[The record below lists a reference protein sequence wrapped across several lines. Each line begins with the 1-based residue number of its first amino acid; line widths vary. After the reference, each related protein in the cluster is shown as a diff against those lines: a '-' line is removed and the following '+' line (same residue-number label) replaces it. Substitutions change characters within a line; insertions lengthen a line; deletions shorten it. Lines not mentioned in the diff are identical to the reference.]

1 MQSAF
6 SDYYDSSSMFHG
18 FLWDIMGTRFD
29 IVIIGKGKSE
39 TGKVWEKTVHELR
52 RLDRMLNRFDEESKV
67 AQINL
72 TAREHP
78 VEVSEEMWAILMNC
92 RYYHLA
98 TLGLFDITLKDFSK
112 IVFNENCRSVYFS
125 HKDMHLDFGGYAKG
139 YALDKIK
146 NILLEADITQC
157 FVDFGGSSILALGHH
172 PYGDTWKVS
181 INNPFAEGEAVDE
194 IALRNES
201 VSTSGNTPSYTRHII
216 DPFSGEYNE
225 ERKLVC
231 AVSRNPIEA
240 EVLTTTLMIAPD
252 DKKKTIIDRFNTN
265 NVTEYNL

>member
-18 FLWDIMGTRFD
+18 FLGDIMGTRFD

-52 RLDRMLNRFDEESKV
+52 RLERMLNRFDEESEV
-67 AQINL
+67 SRINL
-72 TAREHP
+72 VASEHP
-78 VEVSEEMWAILMNC
+78 VEVSEEMWAILMDC
-92 RYYHLA
+92 RYYHDA
-98 TLGLFDITLKDFSK
+98 TQGLFDITLKDFSK
-112 IVFNENCRSVYFS
+112 IVFNENHRSVYFS

-172 PYGDTWKVS
+172 PYGDIWKVS
-181 INNPFAEGEAVDE
+181 LKNPFAEGETVDE
-194 IALRNES
+194 IALRDES
-201 VSTSGNTPSYTRHII
+201 MSTSGNTPLYTKHII
-216 DPFSGEYNE
+216 DPFSGEYNDK
-225 ERKLVC
+225 RKLVNV
-231 AVSRNPIEA
+231 VSPHPIDA
-240 EVLTTTLMIAPD
+240 EVLSTALMVAD
-252 DKKKTIIDRFNTN
+252 TDKKKSITDQFDKAKVN
-265 NVTEYNL
+265 EYNL